1 MGLGDGKHG
10 IVLPT
15 LDPHGPHGL
24 MTTTWIGG
32 SSKSEAPGEDV
43 AAWSEL
49 LKAVA
54 WRTQMEDQWVESSQ
68 QSKQSH

>member
-1 MGLGDGKHG
+1 M
-10 IVLPT
+10 I
-15 LDPHGPHGL
+15 
-24 MTTTWIGG
+24 TTWVGG